1 MCSRV
6 YHGSSLLF
14 VVFCVFVVW
23 LCKFVLLQKKKII
36 LILRIK
42 SDILVWFFLEGY
54 FEIGGAG
61 VRMKKNSKFL
71 HQKLEFEKLKSNI
84 IINADCLVSSS
95 SSLVTHFCVYFD
107 SEVNPGRFLNG
118 LKNSKRRTCLL

>member
-1 MCSRV
+1 MVSPVCSRV

-42 SDILVWFFLEGY
+42 SVILVWFFLEEY

-61 VRMKKNSKFL
+61 VRMKKNSKFC
-71 HQKLEFEKLKSNI
+71 I
-84 IINADCLVSSS
+84 
-95 SSLVTHFCVYFD
+95 
-107 SEVNPGRFLNG
+107 
-118 LKNSKRRTCLL
+118 KN